1 MTKMPKTKFTVEK
14 LIKELQNFNNK
25 MEVYA
30 SSDEEGNIYFSNFML
45 EINLLGTDEDEK
57 ERLVIYPTI
66 MVEEDD

>member
-1 MTKMPKTKFTVEK
+1 MPKTKFTVEK